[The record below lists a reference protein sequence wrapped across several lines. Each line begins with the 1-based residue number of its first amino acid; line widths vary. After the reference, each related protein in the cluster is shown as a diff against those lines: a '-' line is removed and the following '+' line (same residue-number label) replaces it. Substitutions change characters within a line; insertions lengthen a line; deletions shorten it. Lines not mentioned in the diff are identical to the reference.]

1 MGAKKDHPESS
12 SGFMSRMRRTFLRNA
27 PTTML
32 QEMRPMLNR
41 NAKAREEA
49 ERGRGK
55 ARVSFLPDEDMK
67 NSLGIKD
74 GRDAFEFSV
83 RDHSDAT
90 AKRGFRVQVPKRMI
104 CYTVLVFFVLPIFL
118 FVYVE
123 MHKHSL
129 KKQAARYHTFD
140 ITKVLP
146 HILDDILPDDELESN
161 STSVEDEGDE
171 VIDEPVGGAVKDDA
185 EGAEDT
191 TKPAEKESAADAPAS
206 EKGDGATKIEDALI
220 SNKAGLG
227 SNATA
232 FSMLALTNASDASL
246 IKKQREDMDSELKVA
261 AEEAESGTQ
270 GRLLRPYE
278 RLRGTR

>member
-1 MGAKKDHPESS
+1 MGTKKDHPKSS

-55 ARVSFLPDEDMK
+55 ARTSCLPDEDMK
-67 NSLGIKD
+67 SSLGIKD
-74 GRDAFEFSV
+74 GKGAFEFSV

-146 HILDDILPDDELESN
+146 HILDDILPDDENEVESN
-161 STSVEDEGDE
+161 STSVADEDAAFADDPGA
-171 VIDEPVGGAVKDDA
+171 GGVRDAV
-185 EGAEDT
+185 ENAEDIS
-191 TKPAEKESAADAPAS
+191 KAESKVEEESAADTPAS
-206 EKGDGATKIEDALI
+206 GKEGGATTIDV
-220 SNKAGLG
+220 AGL
-227 SNATA
+227 NETA
-232 FSMLALTNASDASL
+232 LSKLIMTNGSDASL
-246 IKKQREDMDSELKVA
+246 VRKQGEDMDAELKDA
-261 AEEAESGTQ
+261 AEEAESGSQ
-270 GRLLRPYE
+270 VRLLRAYE
-278 RLRGTR
+278 RLRGRR